1 MISIKSFAKGKSNGN
16 ASNSSGKGGGG
27 GYMTTTIE
35 PHQLWGNTFDGT
47 QDVNGRIYSPSIQN
61 SGIIYTNDLSAI
73 TANIGT
79 LNVTGNTTA
88 RMVTADDINCH
99 NTIPTTTDTYDLGSL
114 VRYWNKLYCRN
125 IFCHNLDVTGLAH
138 FKELQIDKVTATNGE
153 IVISPANFHIDKI
166 LGYPNVEM
174 GDDGWDTA
182 YNLITSQPSVVD
194 YPTQIYLVK
203 VGQLRYD
210 PKTGKELKQ
219 QLKVGDY
226 VYCSSFNV
234 GEGTHSNITNQYYRT
249 MVTEV
254 GKTTQDGEEYLYATL
269 IRYYAYNVLDSEEET
284 WLQNCGE
291 VNAQEDDDLVVL
303 GSTDI
308 ERQSA
313 IIISSVNGLDQ
324 TVTPP
329 SITQYKG
336 INAITTPI
344 GNFKFMSIGNS
355 GNTFKGNFITQN
367 GHTVEELINNM
378 NSPVYLHTAYSIDL
392 NGNGFTKTPQSG
404 VTYGYM
410 GMCVNGNPSDS
421 NLTFSDYEW
430 SFINQ
435 NNVQY
440 KLIPI
445 QNKVDFVLRY
455 DSATDTITDEL
466 IVYLCCDVIKTTPQ
480 GVVNP
485 DPNENIRVEAKYGN
499 AENQKVQLG
508 TLGDNRY
515 VYVDVIQNFSQSNY
529 RNLFK
534 DVTVDLF
541 LNGSNVDSYQVQM
554 NANPQSI
561 LSVSNSIQARVQ
573 DVEGNY
579 STLSMRADSIE
590 TNVTNLS
597 GQTSTFRQ
605 TYDQFVLSLYD
616 GLSRTGIDITNHNIN
631 LTADNFLVKN
641 NNNVNTLYVNSQGL
655 VESRTGFMTNPK
667 TGNENTFYP
676 TFYAISI
683 NRFANDP
690 LAYTFGLS
698 GYDKAVNGSPRVS
711 QDPYNPDYTDSVWI
725 DWLKFQAP
733 EHSITSTVKT
743 RIPEMNIECYDF
755 TFQGG
760 SDIQNYGAVSGRFR
774 AKISPKDGIACIWTN
789 GGTPILGQTR
799 DINGNDT
806 SGIVG
811 WTGGTE
817 KLVTFGPAGITVKDG
832 TYEIV
837 IGRNNTIDEWITSH
851 STQWNAIPVG
861 SMIRVKTYSND
872 RYSTLICKER
882 D

>member
-1 MISIKSFAKGKSNGN
+1 MITIKSFKKSKTSKGNTQVNNNSN
-16 ASNSSGKGGGG
+16 GGGG
-27 GYMTTTIE
+27 FYTTTIE

-47 QDVNGRIYSPSIQN
+47 QDVNGNIYSPNIYN
-61 SGIIYTNDLSAI
+61 SGEIRTNRISGQ
-73 TANIGT
+73 TAHFGQLTVTGQTT
-79 LNVTGNTTA
+79 LDGNTT
-88 RMVTADDINCH
+88 TK
-99 NTIPTTTDTYDLGSL
+99 TIVPKTTDNYDLGSL
-114 VRYWNKLYCRN
+114 TDWWLNLYARN
-125 IFCHNLDVTGLAH
+125 IKCSNLDVNGFAH
-138 FKELQIDKVTATNGE
+138 FKELVIDKVSATNGE
-153 IVISPANFHIDKI
+153 LVISPANFHVDKI
-166 LGYPNVEM
+166 LSYPNVEE
-174 GDDGWDTA
+174 GEEGWDTA
-182 YNLITSQPSVVD
+182 YDLIMTQTGIIEAPE
-194 YPTQIYLVK
+194 QIYLCK
-203 VGQLRYD
+203 LGQLRYD
-210 PKTGKELKQ
+210 PVTGQELKE
-219 QLKVGDY
+219 QLRVGDY
-226 VYCSSFNV
+226 LYCSSFNI
-234 GEGTHSNITNQYYRT
+234 GEGTHSNVSNQYYRT
-249 MVTEV
+249 IVV
-254 GKTTQDGEEYLYATL
+254 DCGKTTQDGQEYLYATV
-269 IRYYAYNVLDSEEET
+269 IRYFTTEISENEQ
-284 WLQNCGE
+284 WLQNCGKVTPKE
-291 VNAQEDDDLVVL
+291 GDDLVML
-303 GSTDI
+303 GCSDSLDN
-308 ERQSA
+308 RQSA
-313 IIISSVNGLDQ
+313 IIISSVNGIDSS
-324 TVTPP
+324 VVPP
-329 SITQYKG
+329 SITQYAN
-336 INAITTPI
+336 INVISVPI
-344 GNFKFMSIGNS
+344 SNFKTTSLSPN

-404 VTYGYM
+404 QTYDYM

-435 NNVQY
+435 NSVQY

-445 QNKVDFVLRY
+445 QNKIDFVLNY

-480 GVVNP
+480 GAVVP
-485 DPNENIRVEAKYGN
+485 DQNENIRVEAKYGN
-499 AENQKVQLG
+499 AESQKVELG

-534 DVTVDLF
+534 NVTVDLF

-667 TGNENTFYP
+667 TGDENTFYP

-698 GYDKAVNGSPRVS
+698 GYDKAVNGSPRLS
-711 QDPYNPDYTDSVWI
+711 NEADYTDSVWT

-733 EHSITSTVKT
+733 EHNITSSVKT
-743 RIPEMNIECYDF
+743 RIPEMNIECHDF

-760 SDIQNYGAVSGRFR
+760 SNIQNYGAVAGRFR
-774 AKISPKDGIACIWTN
+774 TKISPKDGIACVWN
-789 GGTPILGQTR
+789 NSGTPILGQTK

-811 WTGGTE
+811 WSGGVE

-837 IGRNNTIDEWITSH
+837 IGWNNTIDEWITSH
-851 STQWNAIPVG
+851 SSQWNAIPVG

>member
-1 MISIKSFAKGKSNGN
+1 MITIKSFKKSKTSKGNTQVNNNSN
-16 ASNSSGKGGGG
+16 GGG
-27 GYMTTTIE
+27 GYYTTTIE

-47 QDVNGRIYSPSIQN
+47 QDVNGNIYSPNIYN
-61 SGIIYTNDLSAI
+61 SGEIRTNRISGQ
-73 TANIGT
+73 TAHFGQLTVTGQTT
-79 LNVTGNTTA
+79 LDGNTT
-88 RMVTADDINCH
+88 TK
-99 NTIPTTTDTYDLGSL
+99 TIVPKTTDTYDLGSL
-114 VRYWNKLYCRN
+114 TDWWLNLYARN
-125 IFCHNLDVTGLAH
+125 IKCSNLDVNGFAH
-138 FKELQIDKVTATNGE
+138 FKELVIDKVSATNGE
-153 IVISPANFHIDKI
+153 LVISPANFHVDKI
-166 LGYPNVEM
+166 LSYPNVEE
-174 GDDGWDTA
+174 GEEGWDTA
-182 YNLITSQPSVVD
+182 YDLIMSQTGVIELPE
-194 YPTQIYLVK
+194 QIYLCK
-203 VGQLRYD
+203 LGQLRYD
-210 PKTGKELKQ
+210 PTTGQELKE
-219 QLKVGDY
+219 QLRVGDY
-226 VYCSSFNV
+226 LYCSSFNI
-234 GEGTHSNITNQYYRT
+234 GEGTHSNVSNQYYRT
-249 MVTEV
+249 IVV
-254 GKTTQDGEEYLYATL
+254 DCGKTTQDGQEYLYATV
-269 IRYYAYNVLDSEEET
+269 IRYYTDENENDI
-284 WLQNCGE
+284 WLPNCGSVTPKE
-291 VNAQEDDDLVVL
+291 GDDLVML
-303 GSTDI
+303 GCSDSLDN
-308 ERQSA
+308 RQSA
-313 IIISSVNGLDQ
+313 IIISSVNGIDSS
-324 TVTPP
+324 VVPP
-329 SITQYKG
+329 SITQYAN
-336 INAITTPI
+336 INKISVPISNYKITSLSP
-344 GNFKFMSIGNS
+344 N

-404 VTYGYM
+404 ITYDYM

-435 NNVQY
+435 NSVQY

-480 GVVNP
+480 GAVEP
-485 DPNENIRVEAKYGN
+485 DQNENIRVEAKYGD
-499 AENQKVQLG
+499 AESQKVQLE

-515 VYVDVIQNFSQSNY
+515 VYADVIQNFSQSNY

-534 DVTVDLF
+534 NVTVDLF

-590 TNVTNLS
+590 ANVTNLS

-676 TFYAISI
+676 TFYALSI
-683 NRFANDP
+683 NRFSNDP

-698 GYDKAVNGSPRVS
+698 GYDKAVNGSPRLS
-711 QDPYNPDYTDSVWI
+711 NEADYTDSVWT

-733 EHSITSTVKT
+733 EHNVTSSVKT
-743 RIPEMNIECYDF
+743 RIPEMNIECHDF
-755 TFQGG
+755 TFQG
-760 SDIQNYGAVSGRFR
+760 SSNIQNYGAVSGRFR
-774 AKISPKDGIACIWTN
+774 TKISPKDGIACVWN
-789 GGTPILGQTR
+789 NAGTPILGQTK
-799 DINGNDT
+799 DINGNDA

-817 KLVTFGPAGITVKDG
+817 KLLAFGPAGVVVKDG
-832 TYEIV
+832 TPEIV
-837 IGRNNTIDEWITSH
+837 IGWNNTIDEWITSH
-851 STQWNAIPVG
+851 SSQWNAIPVG
-861 SMIRVKTYSND
+861 SMIRVKTYASD

>member
-174 GDDGWDTA
+174 GEDGWDTA

-234 GEGTHSNITNQYYRT
+234 GEGTHSNISNQYYRT

-269 IRYYAYNVLDSEEET
+269 IRYYAYNVLDGEDET

-324 TVTPP
+324 SVTPP

-378 NSPVYLHTAYSIDL
+378 NAPVYLHTAYSIDL
-392 NGNGFTKTPQSG
+392 NGNGFTKTPESG
-404 VTYGYM
+404 ITYDYM
-410 GMCVNGNPSDS
+410 GMCVNGNPNDA
-421 NLTFSDYEW
+421 NLTFNDYEW

-435 NNVQY
+435 QNVQY
-440 KLIPI
+440 KLIPYKNNI
-445 QNKVDFVLRY
+445 DFALRY
-455 DSATDTITDEL
+455 DSATDTITDDL
-466 IVYLCCDVIKTTPQ
+466 VVCLDCLVVKTTPQ
-480 GVVNP
+480 GASVP
-485 DPNENIRVEAKYGN
+485 DPNENISVEAYIDDN
-499 AENQKVQLG
+499 ESLEVQLQNV
-508 TLGDNRY
+508 TANRY
-515 VYVDVIQNFSQSNY
+515 RYTRTIQNFTESNY
-529 RNLFK
+529 RNYFK
-534 DVTVDLF
+534 NVTVWLW
-541 LNGSNVDSYQVQM
+541 LNGSTVDSYQVQM
-554 NANPQSI
+554 NAVPQSI
-561 LSVSNSIQARVQ
+561 LSVGQSIQARVQ

-597 GQTSTFRQ
+597 GATSSFRQ

-616 GLSRTGIDITNHNIN
+616 GLTRTGIDITNHNIN

-641 NNNVNTLYVNSQGL
+641 NNNQNTLYLNSQGL
-655 VESRTGFMTNPK
+655 VESRMGFITNPR
-667 TGNENTFYP
+667 TSNENTFYP
-676 TFYAISI
+676 IFYALSM
-683 NRFANDP
+683 NRFNNDP
-690 LAYTFGLS
+690 LGYSFGMS
-698 GYDKAVNGSPRVS
+698 GYNKAVNGSPRIS
-711 QDPYNPDYTDSVWI
+711 QDPFNPDYTDSVYMNYFNFSAQKYDLNNTI
-725 DWLKFQAP
+725 
-733 EHSITSTVKT
+733 SY
-743 RIPEMNIECYDF
+743 RIPILKMECQDF
-755 TFQGG
+755 TTIGG
-760 SDIQNYGAVSGRFR
+760 SDISNYGAVAGRYR
-774 AKISPKDGIACIWTN
+774 LQISPKDGIAVTWN
-789 GGTPILGQTR
+789 VGGTPILGNTK
-799 DINGNDT
+799 DLNGNDVT
-806 SGIVG
+806 GIVG

-817 KLVTFGPAGITVKDG
+817 KFVCFGPAGICVKDAAD
-832 TYEIV
+832 EIV
-837 IGRNNTIDEWITSH
+837 IGWNSSIDEWITSH
-851 STQWNAIPVG
+851 STQWNAIPDGGLV
-861 SMIRVKTYSND
+861 RVKTYSSD

-882 D
+882 

>member
-16 ASNSSGKGGGG
+16 ASNSSGRGGGG

-114 VRYWNKLYCRN
+114 ARYWNKLYCRN

-182 YNLITSQPSVVD
+182 YNLITSQPYVVD

-234 GEGTHSNITNQYYRT
+234 GEGTHSNISNQYYRT

-269 IRYYAYNVLDSEEET
+269 IRYYTYNVTDDERET

-344 GNFKFMSIGNS
+344 GNFKFTTIGAN

-367 GHTVEELINNM
+367 GYTVEELINNM
-378 NSPVYLHTAYSIDL
+378 NAPTYLHMAYSNDL

-404 VTYGYM
+404 ITYDYM
-410 GMCVNGNPSDS
+410 GMCVNGNPSDTG
-421 NLTFSDYEW
+421 LTFSDYEW

-445 QNKVDFVLRY
+445 SNKIDFALHY
-455 DSATDTITDEL
+455 NSATDTITDEL
-466 IVYLCCDVIKTTPQ
+466 VVYLCCDVVKTTPQ
-480 GVVNP
+480 GAVVP
-485 DPNENIRVEAKYGN
+485 DQNENITVEAKYGN
-499 AENQKVQLG
+499 AEQQKVQLQK
-508 TLGDNRY
+508 TGDNRY
-515 VYVDVIQNFSQSNY
+515 VYVTEIQNFTESNY
-529 RNLFK
+529 RNLYK
-534 DVTVDLF
+534 TVTVDLF

-554 NANPQSI
+554 NANPQSL
-561 LSVSNSIQARVQ
+561 LSVSKSIQARVQ

-579 STLSMRADSIE
+579 STLAMRADSIQ

-597 GQTSTFRQ
+597 GATSTFKQ
-605 TYDQFVLSLYD
+605 TYDQFVLNLNN
-616 GLSRTGIDITNHNIN
+616 GLTQTGIDITNHRIT
-631 LTADNFLVKN
+631 LTADNFYVKN
-641 NNNVNTLYVNSQGL
+641 NNNQNTLYLNSQGL
-655 VESRTGFMTNPK
+655 VESRMGFITNPR
-667 TGNENTFYP
+667 TTNENTFYP
-676 TFYAISI
+676 IFYALSM
-683 NRFANDP
+683 NRFSNDP
-690 LAYTFGLS
+690 LGYSFGMS
-698 GYDKAVNGSPRVS
+698 GYNKAVNGSPRIS
-711 QDPYNPDYTDSVWI
+711 QDPYNPDYTDSVFVNYFNFSAQKYDLNNTI
-725 DWLKFQAP
+725 
-733 EHSITSTVKT
+733 SY
-743 RIPEMNIECYDF
+743 RIPILKMECQDF
-755 TFQGG
+755 TTQGG
-760 SDIQNYGAVSGRFR
+760 SDISNYGAVAGRYR
-774 AKISPKDGIACIWTN
+774 LQISPKDGIAVTWN
-789 GGTPILGQTR
+789 VGGTPILGNTK
-799 DINGNDT
+799 DLNGNDVT
-806 SGIVG
+806 GIVG

-817 KLVTFGPAGITVKDG
+817 KFVSFGPTGICVKDAAD
-832 TYEIV
+832 EIV
-837 IGRNNTIDEWITSH
+837 IGWNNSIDEWITSH
-851 STQWNAIPVG
+851 SAQWNAIPDGGLV
-861 SMIRVKTYSND
+861 RVKTYSSD

-882 D
+882 

>member
-1 MISIKSFAKGKSNGN
+1 MITIKSFKKSKTSKGNTQVNNNSN
-16 ASNSSGKGGGG
+16 GGGG
-27 GYMTTTIE
+27 FYTTTIE

-47 QDVNGRIYSPSIQN
+47 QDVNGNIYSPNIYN
-61 SGIIYTNDLSAI
+61 SGEIRTNKISGQ
-73 TANIGT
+73 TAHFGQLTVTGQTT
-79 LNVTGNTTA
+79 LDGNTT
-88 RMVTADDINCH
+88 TK
-99 NTIPTTTDTYDLGSL
+99 TIVPKTTDTYDLGSL
-114 VRYWNKLYCRN
+114 TDWWLNLYARN
-125 IFCHNLDVTGLAH
+125 IKCSNLDVNGFAH
-138 FKELQIDKVTATNGE
+138 FKELVIDKVSATNGE
-153 IVISPANFHIDKI
+153 LVISPANFHVDKI
-166 LGYPNVEM
+166 LSYPNVEE
-174 GDDGWDTA
+174 GEDGWDTA
-182 YNLITSQPSVVD
+182 YNLIMAQTGIIEEPE
-194 YPTQIYLVK
+194 QIYLCK
-203 VGQLRYD
+203 LGQLRYD
-210 PKTGKELKQ
+210 PTTGQELKE
-219 QLKVGDY
+219 QLRVGDY
-226 VYCSSFNV
+226 LYCSSFNI
-234 GEGTHSNITNQYYRT
+234 GEGTHSNVSNQYYRT
-249 MVTEV
+249 IVV
-254 GKTTQDGEEYLYATL
+254 DCGKTTQDGQEYLYATV
-269 IRYYAYNVLDSEEET
+269 IRHFTTEISENEQ
-284 WLQNCGE
+284 WLQNCGKVTPKE
-291 VNAQEDDDLVVL
+291 GDDLVML
-303 GSTDI
+303 GCSDSLDN
-308 ERQSA
+308 RQSA
-313 IIISSVNGLDQ
+313 IIISSVNGIDSS
-324 TVTPP
+324 VVPP
-329 SITQYKG
+329 SITQYANIDK
-336 INAITTPI
+336 ISVPISNYKITSLSP
-344 GNFKFMSIGNS
+344 N

-404 VTYGYM
+404 VTYDYM

-421 NLTFSDYEW
+421 NLTFNDYEW

-435 NNVQY
+435 NSVQY

-445 QNKVDFVLRY
+445 QNKIDFVLRY

-480 GVVNP
+480 GAVVP
-485 DPNENIRVEAKYGN
+485 DPNENIRVEAKYGD

-616 GLSRTGIDITNHNIN
+616 GLTRTGIDITNHKIT

-698 GYDKAVNGSPRVS
+698 GYDKAVNGSPRLS
-711 QDPYNPDYTDSVWI
+711 NEADYTDSVWT

-733 EHSITSTVKT
+733 EHNITSSVKT
-743 RIPEMNIECYDF
+743 RIPEMNIECHDF
-755 TFQGG
+755 TFQG
-760 SDIQNYGAVSGRFR
+760 SSNIQNYGAVSGRFR
-774 AKISPKDGIACIWTN
+774 TKISPKDGIACIWTN
-789 GGTPILGQTR
+789 GGTPILGQTK

-832 TYEIV
+832 TPEIV
-837 IGRNNTIDEWITSH
+837 IGWNNSIDEWITSH
-851 STQWNAIPVG
+851 GTQWNAIPVG
-861 SMIRVKTYSND
+861 SMIRVKVYASD

>member
-1 MISIKSFAKGKSNGN
+1 MITIKSFKKSKSTKGNTQVNNNSN
-16 ASNSSGKGGGG
+16 GGGG
-27 GYMTTTIE
+27 FYTTTIE

-47 QDVNGRIYSPSIQN
+47 QDVNGNIYSPNIYN
-61 SGIIYTNDLSAI
+61 SGEIRTNRISGQ
-73 TANIGT
+73 TAHFGQLTVTGQTT
-79 LNVTGNTTA
+79 LDGNTT
-88 RMVTADDINCH
+88 TK
-99 NTIPTTTDTYDLGSL
+99 TIVPKTTDNYDLGSL
-114 VRYWNKLYCRN
+114 TDWWLNLYTRN
-125 IFCHNLDVTGLAH
+125 IKCSNLDVNGFAH
-138 FKELQIDKVTATNGE
+138 FKELVIDKVSATNGE
-153 IVISPANFHIDKI
+153 LVISPANFHVDKI
-166 LGYPNVEM
+166 LSYPNVEE
-174 GDDGWDTA
+174 GEEGWDTA
-182 YNLITSQPSVVD
+182 YNLIMSQTGIIEAPE
-194 YPTQIYLVK
+194 QIYLCK
-203 VGQLRYD
+203 LGQLRYD
-210 PKTGKELKQ
+210 PVTGQELKE
-219 QLKVGDY
+219 QLRVGDY
-226 VYCSSFNV
+226 LYCSSFNI
-234 GEGTHSNITNQYYRT
+234 GEGTHSNVSNQYYRT
-249 MVTEV
+249 IVV
-254 GKTTQDGEEYLYATL
+254 DCGKTTQDGQEYLYATV
-269 IRYYAYNVLDSEEET
+269 IRYFTTEISENEQ
-284 WLQNCGE
+284 WLQNCGKVTPKE
-291 VNAQEDDDLVVL
+291 GDDLVML
-303 GSTDI
+303 GCSDSLDN
-308 ERQSA
+308 RQSA
-313 IIISSVNGLDQ
+313 IIISSVNGIDSS
-324 TVTPP
+324 VVPP
-329 SITQYKG
+329 SITQYAN
-336 INAITTPI
+336 INVISVPI
-344 GNFKFMSIGNS
+344 SNFKTTSLSPN

-404 VTYGYM
+404 VTYDYM

-430 SFINQ
+430 TFINQ
-435 NNVQY
+435 NSVQY

-445 QNKVDFVLRY
+445 QNKVEFVLRY
-455 DSATDTITDEL
+455 DSATDTITDDL
-466 IVYLCCDVIKTTPQ
+466 TVYLCCDVIKTTPQ
-480 GVVNP
+480 GAVVP
-485 DPNENIRVEAKYGN
+485 DPNENIVVEAKYGN
-499 AENQKVQLG
+499 AESQKVQLG

-561 LSVSNSIQARVQ
+561 LSVSQSIQARVQ

-616 GLSRTGIDITNHNIN
+616 GLSRTGIDITNHKIT

-676 TFYAISI
+676 TFYALSI

-698 GYDKAVNGSPRVS
+698 GYDKAVNGSPRLS
-711 QDPYNPDYTDSVWI
+711 NEADYTDSVWT

-733 EHSITSTVKT
+733 EHNITSSVKT
-743 RIPEMNIECYDF
+743 RIPEMNIECHDF

-760 SDIQNYGAVSGRFR
+760 SNIQNYGAVAGRYR
-774 AKISPKDGIACIWTN
+774 TKISPKDGIACVWN
-789 GGTPILGQTR
+789 NSGTPILGQTK

-817 KLVTFGPAGITVKDG
+817 KLVTFGPAGITIKDG
-832 TYEIV
+832 TPEIV
-837 IGRNNTIDEWITSH
+837 IGWNNSIDEWITSH
-851 STQWNAIPVG
+851 GTQWNAIPVG
-861 SMIRVKTYSND
+861 SMIRVKTYASD

>member
-1 MISIKSFAKGKSNGN
+1 MITIKSFKKSKTSKGNTQVNNNSN
-16 ASNSSGKGGGG
+16 GGGG
-27 GYMTTTIE
+27 FYTTTIE

-47 QDVNGRIYSPSIQN
+47 QDVNGNIYSPNIYN
-61 SGIIYTNDLSAI
+61 SGEIRTNRISGQ
-73 TANIGT
+73 TAHFGQLTVTGQTT
-79 LNVTGNTTA
+79 LDGNTT
-88 RMVTADDINCH
+88 TK
-99 NTIPTTTDTYDLGSL
+99 TIVPKTTDTYDLGSL
-114 VRYWNKLYCRN
+114 TDWWLNLYARN
-125 IFCHNLDVTGLAH
+125 IKCSNLDVNGFAH
-138 FKELQIDKVTATNGE
+138 FKELVIDKVSATNGE
-153 IVISPANFHIDKI
+153 LVISPANFHVDKI
-166 LGYPNVEM
+166 LSYPNVEE
-174 GDDGWDTA
+174 GEELWDTA
-182 YNLITSQPSVVD
+182 YDLIMSQTGIIEAPE
-194 YPTQIYLVK
+194 QIYLCK
-203 VGQLRYD
+203 LGQLRYD
-210 PKTGKELKQ
+210 PVTGQELKE
-219 QLKVGDY
+219 QLRVGDY
-226 VYCSSFNV
+226 LYCSSFNI
-234 GEGTHSNITNQYYRT
+234 GEGTHSNVSNQYYRT
-249 MVTEV
+249 IVV
-254 GKTTQDGEEYLYATL
+254 DCGKTTQDGQEYLYATV
-269 IRYYAYNVLDSEEET
+269 IRYFTTEISENEQ
-284 WLQNCGE
+284 WLQNCGS
-291 VNAQEDDDLVVL
+291 VTPKAGDDLVML
-303 GSTDI
+303 GCSNSLDN
-308 ERQSA
+308 RQSA
-313 IIISSVNGLDQ
+313 IIISSVNGIDSS
-324 TVTPP
+324 VVPP
-329 SITQYKG
+329 SITQYAN
-336 INAITTPI
+336 INVISVPI
-344 GNFKFMSIGNS
+344 SNFKTTSLSPN

-404 VTYGYM
+404 VTYDYM
-410 GMCVNGNPSDS
+410 GMCVNGNPSDA

-430 SFINQ
+430 NFINQ
-435 NNVQY
+435 QSVQY

-445 QNKVDFVLRY
+445 QNKVDFVLKY

-466 IVYLCCDVIKTTPQ
+466 VVYLCCDVIKTTSQ
-480 GVVNP
+480 GAVVP
-485 DPNENIRVEAKYGN
+485 DPNDNIVVEAKYGD
-499 AENQKVQLG
+499 AENQKARLG

-529 RNLFK
+529 RNLFQN
-534 DVTVDLF
+534 VTVDLF

-561 LSVSNSIQARVQ
+561 LSVSQSIQARVQ

-698 GYDKAVNGSPRVS
+698 GYDKAVNGSPRLS
-711 QDPYNPDYTDSVWI
+711 NEADYTDSVWT

-733 EHSITSTVKT
+733 EHNITSSVKT
-743 RIPEMNIECYDF
+743 RIPEMNIECHDF

-760 SDIQNYGAVSGRFR
+760 SNIQNYGAVSGRFR
-774 AKISPKDGIACIWTN
+774 TKISPKDGIACVWN
-789 GGTPILGQTR
+789 NSGTPILGQTK
-799 DINGNDT
+799 DINGNHA

-817 KLVTFGPAGITVKDG
+817 KLLAFGPSGVVVKDG

-837 IGRNNTIDEWITSH
+837 IGWNNSIDEWITSH
-851 STQWNAIPVG
+851 GNQWNAIPVG
-861 SMIRVKTYSND
+861 SMIRVKTYASD

>member
-1 MISIKSFAKGKSNGN
+1 MITIKSFKKSKSSKGNTQVNNNSN
-16 ASNSSGKGGGG
+16 GGGG
-27 GYMTTTIE
+27 FYTTIIE

-47 QDVNGRIYSPSIQN
+47 QDVNGNIYSPNIYN
-61 SGIIYTNDLSAI
+61 SGEIRTNRISGQ
-73 TANIGT
+73 TAHFGQLTVTGQTT
-79 LNVTGNTTA
+79 LDGNTT
-88 RMVTADDINCH
+88 TK
-99 NTIPTTTDTYDLGSL
+99 TIVPKTTDNYDLGSL
-114 VRYWNKLYCRN
+114 TDWWLNLYARN
-125 IFCHNLDVTGLAH
+125 IKCSNLDVNGFAH
-138 FKELQIDKVTATNGE
+138 FKELVIDKVSATNGE
-153 IVISPANFHIDKI
+153 LVISPANFHVDKI
-166 LGYPNVEM
+166 LGYPNVEEHE
-174 GDDGWDTA
+174 DGWDTA
-182 YNLITSQPSVVD
+182 YDLIMSQTGVIELPE
-194 YPTQIYLVK
+194 QIYLCK
-203 VGQLRYD
+203 LGQLRYD
-210 PKTGKELKQ
+210 PTTGQELKE
-219 QLKVGDY
+219 QLRVGDY
-226 VYCSSFNV
+226 LYCSSFNI
-234 GEGTHSNITNQYYRT
+234 GEGTHSNVSNQYYRT
-249 MVTEV
+249 IVV
-254 GKTTQDGEEYLYATL
+254 DCGKTTQDGQEYLYATV
-269 IRYYAYNVLDSEEET
+269 IRYYTDENENDI
-284 WLQNCGE
+284 WLPNCGSVTPKE
-291 VNAQEDDDLVVL
+291 GDDLVML
-303 GSTDI
+303 GCSESLDN
-308 ERQSA
+308 RQSA
-313 IIISSVNGLDQ
+313 IIISSVNGIDSS
-324 TVTPP
+324 VVPP
-329 SITQYKG
+329 SITQYAN
-336 INAITTPI
+336 INKISVPISNYKITSLSP
-344 GNFKFMSIGNS
+344 N

-404 VTYGYM
+404 QTYDYM
-410 GMCVNGNPSDS
+410 GMCINGNPSDS
-421 NLTFSDYEW
+421 NLVFADYEW

-435 NNVQY
+435 NSVQY

-466 IVYLCCDVIKTTPQ
+466 VVYLCCDVIKTTPQ
-480 GVVNP
+480 GAVVP
-485 DPNENIRVEAKYGN
+485 DQNENIRVEAKYGN
-499 AENQKVQLG
+499 AESQKVQLG

-534 DVTVDLF
+534 NVTVDLF

-698 GYDKAVNGSPRVS
+698 GYDKAVNGSPRLS
-711 QDPYNPDYTDSVWI
+711 NEADYTDSVWT

-733 EHSITSTVKT
+733 EHNVTSSVKT
-743 RIPEMNIECYDF
+743 RIPEMNIECHDF
-755 TFQGG
+755 TFQG
-760 SDIQNYGAVSGRFR
+760 SSNIQNYGAVSGRFR
-774 AKISPKDGIACIWTN
+774 TKISPKDGIACVWN
-789 GGTPILGQTR
+789 NSGTPILGQTK
-799 DINGNDT
+799 DINGNDA

-817 KLVTFGPAGITVKDG
+817 KLLAFGPAGVVVKDG

-837 IGRNNTIDEWITSH
+837 IGWNNTIDEWITSH
-851 STQWNAIPVG
+851 GTQWNAIPVG
-861 SMIRVKTYSND
+861 SMIRVKTYASD
-872 RYSTLICKER
+872 RFSTLICKER

>member
-1 MISIKSFAKGKSNGN
+1 MITIKSFKKSKTSKGNTQVNNNSN
-16 ASNSSGKGGGG
+16 GGG
-27 GYMTTTIE
+27 GYYTTTIE

-47 QDVNGRIYSPSIQN
+47 QDVNGNIYSPNIYN
-61 SGIIYTNDLSAI
+61 SGEIRTNRISGQ
-73 TANIGT
+73 TAHFGQLTVTGQTT
-79 LNVTGNTTA
+79 LDGNTT
-88 RMVTADDINCH
+88 TK
-99 NTIPTTTDTYDLGSL
+99 TIVPKTTDTYDLGSL
-114 VRYWNKLYCRN
+114 TDWWLNLYARN
-125 IFCHNLDVTGLAH
+125 IKCSNLDVNGFAH
-138 FKELQIDKVTATNGE
+138 FKELVIDKVSATNGE
-153 IVISPANFHIDKI
+153 LVISPANFHVDKI
-166 LGYPNVEM
+166 LSYPNVEE
-174 GDDGWDTA
+174 GEEGWDTA
-182 YNLITSQPSVVD
+182 YDLIMSQTGVIELPE
-194 YPTQIYLVK
+194 QIYLCK
-203 VGQLRYD
+203 LGQLRYD
-210 PKTGKELKQ
+210 PTTGQELKE
-219 QLKVGDY
+219 QLRVGDY
-226 VYCSSFNV
+226 LYCSSFNI
-234 GEGTHSNITNQYYRT
+234 GEGTHSNVSNQYYRT
-249 MVTEV
+249 IVV
-254 GKTTQDGEEYLYATL
+254 DCGKTTQDGQEYLYATV
-269 IRYYAYNVLDSEEET
+269 IRYYTDENENDI
-284 WLQNCGE
+284 WLPNCGSVTPKE
-291 VNAQEDDDLVVL
+291 GDDLVML
-303 GSTDI
+303 GCSDSLDN
-308 ERQSA
+308 RQSA
-313 IIISSVNGLDQ
+313 IIISSVNGIDSS
-324 TVTPP
+324 VVPP
-329 SITQYKG
+329 SITQYAN
-336 INAITTPI
+336 INKISVPISNYKITSLSP
-344 GNFKFMSIGNS
+344 N

-404 VTYGYM
+404 ITYDYM

-435 NNVQY
+435 NSVQY

-466 IVYLCCDVIKTTPQ
+466 NVYLCCDVIKTTPQ
-480 GVVNP
+480 GAVEP
-485 DPNENIRVEAKYGN
+485 DQNENIRVEAKYGD
-499 AENQKVQLG
+499 AESQKVQLE

-534 DVTVDLF
+534 NVTVDLF

-590 TNVTNLS
+590 ANVTNLS

-676 TFYAISI
+676 TFYALSI
-683 NRFANDP
+683 NRFSNDP

-698 GYDKAVNGSPRVS
+698 GYDKAVNGSPRLS
-711 QDPYNPDYTDSVWI
+711 NEADYTDSVWT

-733 EHSITSTVKT
+733 EHNVTSSVKT
-743 RIPEMNIECYDF
+743 RIPEMNIECHDF
-755 TFQGG
+755 TFQG
-760 SDIQNYGAVSGRFR
+760 SSNIQNYGAVSGRFR
-774 AKISPKDGIACIWTN
+774 TKISPKDGIACVWN
-789 GGTPILGQTR
+789 NAGTPILGQTK
-799 DINGNDT
+799 DINGNDA

-817 KLVTFGPAGITVKDG
+817 KLLAFGPAGVVVKDG
-832 TYEIV
+832 TPEIV
-837 IGRNNTIDEWITSH
+837 IGWNNTIDEWITSH
-851 STQWNAIPVG
+851 SSQWNAIPVG
-861 SMIRVKTYSND
+861 SMIRVKTYASD

>member
-47 QDVNGRIYSPSIQN
+47 QDVNGNIYSPNIYN
-61 SGIIYTNDLSAI
+61 SGEIRTNRISGQ
-73 TANIGT
+73 TAHFGQLTVTGQTT
-79 LNVTGNTTA
+79 LDGNTT
-88 RMVTADDINCH
+88 TK
-99 NTIPTTTDTYDLGSL
+99 TIVPKTTDNYDLGSL
-114 VRYWNKLYCRN
+114 TDWWLNLYARN
-125 IFCHNLDVTGLAH
+125 IKCSNLDVNGFAH
-138 FKELQIDKVTATNGE
+138 FKELVIDKVSATNGE
-153 IVISPANFHIDKI
+153 LVISPANFHVDKI
-166 LGYPNVEM
+166 LSFPNVEEQEE
-174 GDDGWDTA
+174 GWDTA
-182 YNLITSQPSVVD
+182 YNLIMSQTGVIEVPE
-194 YPTQIYLVK
+194 QIYLCK
-203 VGQLRYD
+203 LGQLRYD
-210 PKTGKELKQ
+210 PTTGQELKE
-219 QLKVGDY
+219 QLRVGDY
-226 VYCSSFNV
+226 LYCSSFNI
-234 GEGTHSNITNQYYRT
+234 GEGQHSNVSNQYYRT
-249 MVTEV
+249 IVV
-254 GKTTQDGEEYLYATL
+254 DCGKTTQDGQEYLYATV
-269 IRYYAYNVLDSEEET
+269 IRYYTDENENEQ
-284 WLQNCGE
+284 WLQNCGKVTPKE
-291 VNAQEDDDLVVL
+291 GDDLVML
-303 GSTDI
+303 GCSEPLDN
-308 ERQSA
+308 RQSA
-313 IIISSVNGLDQ
+313 IIISSVNGIDSS
-324 TVTPP
+324 VVPP
-329 SITQYKG
+329 SITQYANIDK
-336 INAITTPI
+336 ISVPISNYKITSLSP
-344 GNFKFMSIGNS
+344 N
-355 GNTFKGNFITQN
+355 GNTFTGNFITQN

-404 VTYGYM
+404 ITYDYM

-421 NLTFSDYEW
+421 NLTFNDYEW

-435 NNVQY
+435 NSVQY

-480 GVVNP
+480 GAVVP
-485 DPNENIRVEAKYGN
+485 DPNENIRVEAKYGD
-499 AENQKVQLG
+499 AENQKVQLE

-534 DVTVDLF
+534 NVTVDLF

-616 GLSRTGIDITNHNIN
+616 GLSRTGIDITNHKIT

-676 TFYAISI
+676 TFYALSI

-698 GYDKAVNGSPRVS
+698 GYDKAVNGSPRLS
-711 QDPYNPDYTDSVWI
+711 NEADYTDSVWT

-733 EHSITSTVKT
+733 EHNVTSSVKT
-743 RIPEMNIECYDF
+743 RIPEMNIECHDF

-837 IGRNNTIDEWITSH
+837 IGWNNTIDEWITSH
-851 STQWNAIPVG
+851 GTQWNAIPVG
-861 SMIRVKTYSND
+861 SMIRVKTYASD